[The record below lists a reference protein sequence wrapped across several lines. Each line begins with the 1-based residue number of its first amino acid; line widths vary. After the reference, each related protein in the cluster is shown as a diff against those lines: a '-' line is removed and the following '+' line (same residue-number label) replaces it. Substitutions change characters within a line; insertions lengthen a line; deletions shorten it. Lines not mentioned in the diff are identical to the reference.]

1 MGSNLSRTVNIGVSR
16 LFPMA
21 EAPKDVMVTSES
33 VNTPQETM
41 PQEEARSTVP
51 EVPESETAPGESSGT
66 APMKLGTSPVPSLTP
81 MTPEEETVI
90 KEPARKKTR
99 RQTEMTALAEK
110 VDQACT
116 TMNGLSSAMSKMCDA
131 FQAEC
136 ADLQQGLKAM
146 GLQGISN
153 KGMLAAMVTYENTL
167 RDISWQ
173 VSGNGKAQTNVSLK
187 AATIALGDKVTS
199 VHQVLKEINKV
210 GIEHNKGLMEQ
221 LSSLELAIKNLN
233 LPSGP
238 AVLPPG
244 GFDAMPAFVPPVPPA
259 TPAADSGSMASRPE
273 MQSFTATPMPRRQPD
288 IASVFTT
295 PVGGPTI
302 PVGSSALPA
311 AFQSA
316 KDTLTPGQGSS
327 ANYARRAYRVLVQTG
342 QGSTKVRAI
351 SPSAIRAVETPPPG
365 WHQAYGLGDV
375 VINGW
380 RHRVLPDSFVS
391 DATQYPEI

>member
-1 MGSNLSRTVNIGVSR
+1 MSRTVNIGVSR

-21 EAPKDVMVTSES
+21 EAPKDVMVTSEN

-41 PQEEARSTVP
+41 PQEEVRSTVP
-51 EVPESETAPGESSGT
+51 EIPENETIPGESSGA
-66 APMKLGTSPVPSLTP
+66 APMKIGTSPVPSLTP

-99 RQTEMTALAEK
+99 RQSEMTALADR

-238 AVLPPG
+238 AVFPPG

-259 TPAADSGSMASRPE
+259 TPAADSGSMASRPA
-273 MQSFTATPMPRRQPD
+273 MQSFTAMPMPRRQPD

-302 PVGSSALPA
+302 PVGSSAVPA
-311 AFQSA
+311 AFQSP
-316 KDTLTPGQGSS
+316 KDTSTPGREFSKLRTTCVSS
-327 ANYARRAYRVLVQTG
+327 AGPNRTGIDKGPCYFAECYSGGGNSTPWVASGLRTWRCSDPWLATPSVAR
-342 QGSTKVRAI
+342 
-351 SPSAIRAVETPPPG
+351 
-365 WHQAYGLGDV
+365 
-375 VINGW
+375 
-380 RHRVLPDSFVS
+380 
-391 DATQYPEI
+391 

>member
-1 MGSNLSRTVNIGVSR
+1 MSRTVNIGVSR

-21 EAPKDVMVTSES
+21 EAPKDVMVTSEN

-41 PQEEARSTVP
+41 PQEEVRSTVP
-51 EVPESETAPGESSGT
+51 EVPESETAPGESSGA
-66 APMKLGTSPVPSLTP
+66 APMKIGTSPVPSLTP

-99 RQTEMTALAEK
+99 RQSDMTVLADR

-238 AVLPPG
+238 AVFPPG

-273 MQSFTATPMPRRQPD
+273 MQSFTAMPMPRRQPD

-302 PVGSSALPA
+302 PVGSSAVPA

-316 KDTLTPGQGSS
+316 KDTSTPGQGSS

-375 VINGW
+375 VIHGW

>member
-1 MGSNLSRTVNIGVSR
+1 MGSNVSRTVKICVSK
-16 LFPMA
+16 LFQMA
-21 EAPKDVMVTSES
+21 EAPKDVVVTSEN
-33 VNTPQETM
+33 VTT

-51 EVPESETAPGESSGT
+51 EVETIPGESSGA
-66 APMKLGTSPVPSLTP
+66 APVKIGSSPAPSLSP
-81 MTPEEETVI
+81 MTPEEKTEERMEGEIVV

-99 RQTEMTALAEK
+99 LQYEVSGLADR
-110 VDQACT
+110 VDKACE

-136 ADLQQGLKAM
+136 ADPQQGLKAM

-199 VHQVLKEINKV
+199 VHQVLKEINKSA
-210 GIEHNKGLMEQ
+210 IDHNKGLMEQ
-221 LSSLELAIKNLN
+221 LSSLELAIKSLN

-238 AVLPPG
+238 AVFPPG

-273 MQSFTATPMPRRQPD
+273 MQSDVNLTSPVCSLLLLEDQQFQWAPMQCLQPSRVQRIRRLQD
-288 IASVFTT
+288 KGVQQTTHDVRIECWSKQDRDRQRSVLF
-295 PVGGPTI
+295 
-302 PVGSSALPA
+302 
-311 AFQSA
+311 
-316 KDTLTPGQGSS
+316 
-327 ANYARRAYRVLVQTG
+327 RRVLFG
-342 QGSTKVRAI
+342 RWKLH
-351 SPSAIRAVETPPPG
+351 P
-365 WHQAYGLGDV
+365 LGGIKLTD
-375 VINGW
+375 
-380 RHRVLPDSFVS
+380 L
-391 DATQYPEI
+391 EM

>member
-1 MGSNLSRTVNIGVSR
+1 MGSNVSRTVNIGVSQ

-21 EAPKDVMVTSES
+21 EAPKDVVVTSEN
-33 VNTPQETM
+33 VTTPQE
-41 PQEEARSTVP
+41 EEARSTVP
-51 EVPESETAPGESSGT
+51 EVPEIETIPGESSGA
-66 APMKLGTSPVPSLTP
+66 APVKIGSSPVPSLTP

-99 RQTEMTALAEK
+99 RQSEVTALAER
-110 VDQACT
+110 VDKACE

-199 VHQVLKEINKV
+199 VHQVLKEINKL

-238 AVLPPG
+238 AVFPPG

-273 MQSFTATPMPRRQPD
+273 MQSFTAMPMPRRQPD

-302 PVGSSALPA
+302 PVGSSAVPA

-316 KDTLTPGQGSS
+316 KDTSTPGQGSS

>member
-1 MGSNLSRTVNIGVSR
+1 MGSNVSRTVNIGVSR

-21 EAPKDVMVTSES
+21 EAPKDVMVTSEN
-33 VNTPQETM
+33 VNTPQETTL
-41 PQEEARSTVP
+41 QEEVRSTVP
-51 EVPESETAPGESSGT
+51 EVPEIETIPGESSGA
-66 APMKLGTSPVPSLTP
+66 APMKIGTSPVPSLTP

-99 RQTEMTALAEK
+99 RQSEMTALADR

-167 RDISWQ
+167 QDISWQ

-238 AVLPPG
+238 AVFPPG

-259 TPAADSGSMASRPE
+259 TPAAESGSMASRPE
-273 MQSFTATPMPRRQPD
+273 MQSFTAMPMPRRQPD

-302 PVGSSALPA
+302 PVGSSAVPA

-316 KDTLTPGQGSS
+316 KDTSTPGQGSS

-375 VINGW
+375 VIHGW

>member
-1 MGSNLSRTVNIGVSR
+1 MSRTVNIGVSR

-66 APMKLGTSPVPSLTP
+66 APMKIGTSPVPSLTP

-116 TMNGLSSAMSKMCDA
+116 TMNGLSSAMTKMCEA

-233 LPSGP
+233 LQVGRQFSLQGDLMRCRHLCLLCLLRLQQLIRDQWHPDLRCK
-238 AVLPPG
+238 ALL
-244 GFDAMPAFVPPVPPA
+244 
-259 TPAADSGSMASRPE
+259 
-273 MQSFTATPMPRRQPD
+273 PRRCRDVNLTSPVCSLLLLEDQQFHWAPVHCLQPSRVQRIRRLQD
-288 IASVFTT
+288 KGVQQTTHDVRIECWSKQDRDRQRSVLF
-295 PVGGPTI
+295 
-302 PVGSSALPA
+302 
-311 AFQSA
+311 
-316 KDTLTPGQGSS
+316 
-327 ANYARRAYRVLVQTG
+327 RRVLFG
-342 QGSTKVRAI
+342 RWKLH
-351 SPSAIRAVETPPPG
+351 P
-365 WHQAYGLGDV
+365 LGGIKLTD
-375 VINGW
+375 
-380 RHRVLPDSFVS
+380 L
-391 DATQYPEI
+391 EM

>member
-1 MGSNLSRTVNIGVSR
+1 
-16 LFPMA
+16 
-21 EAPKDVMVTSES
+21 
-33 VNTPQETM
+33 
-41 PQEEARSTVP
+41 
-51 EVPESETAPGESSGT
+51 
-66 APMKLGTSPVPSLTP
+66 
-81 MTPEEETVI
+81 
-90 KEPARKKTR
+90 
-99 RQTEMTALAEK
+99 MTALAEK

-116 TMNGLSSAMSKMCDA
+116 TMNGLSSAMTKMCEA

-199 VHQVLKEINKV
+199 VHQVLKEINKL

-273 MQSFTATPMPRRQPD
+273 MQSFTAMPMPRRQPD

-302 PVGSSALPA
+302 PVGSSAVPA

-316 KDTLTPGQGSS
+316 KDTSTPGQGSS

>member
-1 MGSNLSRTVNIGVSR
+1 
-16 LFPMA
+16 MA
-21 EAPKDVMVTSES
+21 EAPKDVVVTSEN
-33 VNTPQETM
+33 VTT

-51 EVPESETAPGESSGT
+51 EVETIPGESSGI
-66 APMKLGTSPVPSLTP
+66 APVKIGSSPAPSLSP
-81 MTPEEETVI
+81 MTPEEKTEDRLEGETVV
-90 KEPARKKTR
+90 KEPAKKKTR
-99 RQTEMTALAEK
+99 LQYEVSGLADR
-110 VDQACT
+110 VDKACE

-199 VHQVLKEINKV
+199 VHQVLKEINKSAT
-210 GIEHNKGLMEQ
+210 EHNRGLMEQ
-221 LSSLELAIKNLN
+221 LSSLELAIKSLN
-233 LPSGP
+233 LPVGP
-238 AVLPPG
+238 AAFPPVG
-244 GFDAMPAFVPPVPPA
+244 LAAFPPVGPAFVPPA

-273 MQSFTATPMPRRQPD
+273 TQSFTAMPMPQRQPD

-295 PVGGPTI
+295 PVGGPAI
-302 PVGSSALPA
+302 PMGSSAVPA

-316 KDTLTPGQGSS
+316 KATSAPGQGSS
-327 ANYARRAYRVLVQTG
+327 ATYARRAYRVVVQTG
-342 QGSTKVRAI
+342 QGSSKVRAI

-375 VINGW
+375 VISGW
-380 RHRVLPDSFVS
+380 RHRVLPDSFIS
-391 DATQYPEI
+391 DAVQYPEI

>member
-1 MGSNLSRTVNIGVSR
+1 
-16 LFPMA
+16 MA
-21 EAPKDVMVTSES
+21 EAPKDVMVTSEN
-33 VNTPQETM
+33 VNTPQETTL
-41 PQEEARSTVP
+41 QEEVRSTVP
-51 EVPESETAPGESSGT
+51 EVPEIETIPGESSGA
-66 APMKLGTSPVPSLTP
+66 APMKIGTSPVPSLTP

-99 RQTEMTALAEK
+99 RQSEMTALADR

-199 VHQVLKEINKV
+199 VHQVLKEINKL

-238 AVLPPG
+238 AVFPPG

-273 MQSFTATPMPRRQPD
+273 MQSFTAMPMPRRQPD

-302 PVGSSALPA
+302 PVGSSAVPA

-316 KDTLTPGQGSS
+316 KDTPTPGQGSS

-375 VINGW
+375 VIHGW

>member
-1 MGSNLSRTVNIGVSR
+1 MGSNVSRTVNIGVSR
-16 LFPMA
+16 LFAMA
-21 EAPKDVMVTSES
+21 EAPKDVMVASES
-33 VNTPQETM
+33 VNPPQETM
-41 PQEEARSTVP
+41 HQEEARSTVP
-51 EVPESETAPGESSGT
+51 EAPEGETI
-66 APMKLGTSPVPSLTP
+66 PMKSGTSPVPSLTP
-81 MTPEEETVI
+81 MTPEEETAI
-90 KEPARKKTR
+90 KEPPRKKTR
-99 RQTEMTALAEK
+99 RQIEMTALTEK
-110 VDQACT
+110 MELACT
-116 TMNGLSSAMSKMCDA
+116 TMNGLSSAMTKMCEA

-238 AVLPPG
+238 AVFPPG

-273 MQSFTATPMPRRQPD
+273 MQSFTAMPMPRRQPD
-288 IASVFTT
+288 IPSVFNT

-302 PVGSSALPA
+302 PVGSNAVPA
-311 AFQSA
+311 AFQST
-316 KDTLTPGQGSS
+316 KDTSTPGQGSS
-327 ANYARRAYRVLVQTG
+327 ASYARRAYRVVVQTG
-342 QGSTKVRAI
+342 QGSSKVRAI

-375 VINGW
+375 VISGW
-380 RHRVLPDSFVS
+380 RHRVLPDSFIS
-391 DATQYPEI
+391 DAVQYPEI

>member
-1 MGSNLSRTVNIGVSR
+1 MGSNVSRTVNIGVSR

-21 EAPKDVMVTSES
+21 EAPKDVMVTSEN
-33 VNTPQETM
+33 VNTPQETT
-41 PQEEARSTVP
+41 PQEEVRSTVP
-51 EVPESETAPGESSGT
+51 EVPEIETIPGESSGA
-66 APMKLGTSPVPSLTP
+66 APMKIGTSPVPSLTP

-99 RQTEMTALAEK
+99 RQSEMTALADR

-199 VHQVLKEINKV
+199 VHQVLKEINKL

-238 AVLPPG
+238 AVFPPG

-273 MQSFTATPMPRRQPD
+273 MQSFTAMPMPRRQPD

-302 PVGSSALPA
+302 PVGSSAVPA

-316 KDTLTPGQGSS
+316 KDTSTPGQGSS

-375 VINGW
+375 VIHGW